1 MARTVGKSQENNL
14 LLAAPLSFLRR
25 NLAFLLQRE
34 GMDIAVASDGKEAV
48 QMVRTYRPS
57 LIIADVD
64 LPGISGFGV
73 TQCIKEDPELS
84 HLPVLLYKHA
94 PLADF
99 RDKAW
104 ASGAYDIIKVPF
116 DALDIVERV
125 RRAMLGLP
133 AENQAAVVSVAGS
146 LETLRTS
153 VVGVLEGKRLLLQ
166 HPSGSL
172 DDAAIRFPRNTPATL
187 TFTDGTYTASQWTGS
202 VRKVSHE
209 GIEVSLDKLVARE
222 QRRQFVRHSVSVP
235 ARYRLPGDFYRL
247 ATVLNL
253 SVGGMRL
260 GGVRGQLSVGQVI
273 EFSLT
278 LASTMIH
285 VKGELRWMREERP
298 GEFDCGIS
306 FIGLDFPN
314 RDVLYDY
321 LFAPPSS
328 GAPEAPP
335 EESRTS
341 RIWRELE
348 TMVPQ
353 AVSASKA
360 DLATGV
366 VQQFEGAVM
375 LIDGVVALLEEHA
388 IDLSDPASAQIREM
402 VERVVREIEQMQGHS
417 ARLRSFF
424 RQALGA

>member
-1 MARTVGKSQENNL
+1 MARMVGKSQENNL

-34 GMDIAVASDGKEAV
+34 GMDIFVASDGKEAV
-48 QMVRTYRPS
+48 QMARTHRPA

-73 TQCIKEDPELS
+73 SQCIKEDPELS

-104 ASGAYDIIKVPF
+104 ASGAYDILKVPF
-116 DALDIVERV
+116 DALDILERV

-133 AENQAAVVSVAGS
+133 TENQAVVLSVAGS
-146 LETLRTS
+146 LETFRTS
-153 VVGVLEGKRLLLQ
+153 VVGALEGKRLLLQ
-166 HPSGSL
+166 MPAGAL
-172 DDAAIRFPRNTPATL
+172 EEAAVRFPRNTQLSL
-187 TFTDGTYTASQWTGS
+187 TFTDGTYTASQWTGN
-202 VRKVSHE
+202 VRKLSPE
-209 GIEVSLDKLVARE
+209 GLEIYLEKLVARE

-235 ARYRLPGDFYRL
+235 ARYRTPGDFYRL
-247 ATVLNL
+247 ASVVNL

-278 LASTMIH
+278 LGSTMIH

-321 LFAPPSS
+321 LFSPPSGGS
-328 GAPEAPP
+328 LEAPP
-335 EESRTS
+335 ADSQVS
-341 RIWRELE
+341 QVWQQLE
-348 TMVPQ
+348 AIVPQ
-353 AVSASKA
+353 LVASSREG
-360 DLATGV
+360 LAAGV
-366 VQQFEGAVM
+366 VGQLRGAA
-375 LIDGVVALLEEHA
+375 LLLDGVAALLEEHA
-388 IDLSDPASAQIREM
+388 IDLSDPSSVQIRETI
-402 VERVVREIEQMQGHS
+402 ERVVREIGQMPGHS